1 MKKRKQSQTAIFLA
15 ATAAL
20 LFSAWPQARAQSAAR
35 MNAGATPSPAYAAS
49 RHWPNAL
56 SDREKYLLRALGE
69 LEAEHFAEHG
79 NPIAPDRES
88 LLEALEKISA
98 RQDEA
103 EWAWKQLQRYESFGD
118 LLIQA
123 ELRLAARARRLRNAA
138 DL

>member
-1 MKKRKQSQTAIFLA
+1 MKRRKQTQTAIFLA

-20 LFSAWPQARAQSAAR
+20 LCSAWPQARAQSAAR
-35 MNAGATPSPAYAAS
+35 MNAGATPSPAYATP

-69 LEAEHFAEHG
+69 LEAERG
-79 NPIAPDRES
+79 SPIVPDRES
-88 LLEALEKISA
+88 LIEVMEKISA

-103 EWAWKQLQRYESFGD
+103 EWVWRQLQRYENFD
-118 LLIQA
+118 ALLVRA
-123 ELRLAARARRLRNAA
+123 ELRLAARASRLRNVA